1 MKVHSDLLQL
11 RAGKI
16 GAASRALRA
25 LSFVRHAAN
34 HSQGGPGLFR
44 LFSAQFS
51 FSSSPAALAP
61 PHAPRETGSSPTA
74 SRTTA
79 SRALREGGGWDPAWS
94 TSGTCKWPL
103 LRFGRAERRAS
114 LAAPRLLLLPL
125 VRRRRRRPLLLRWLS
140 SLPSLLGG

>member
-11 RAGKI
+11 RADKI
-16 GAASRALRA
+16 GAASSALRA
-25 LSFVRHAAN
+25 LSLVRHH

-51 FSSSPAALAP
+51 FSSSPAGLAP
-61 PHAPRETGSSPTA
+61 PHAPREAGSSLTA

-114 LAAPRLLLLPL
+114 LAAPRLLLPL